1 LFNKEEDVK
10 RDEIST
16 IFGQQTEFDGKLKTK
31 GSIRVEGSLT
41 GTLEADG
48 DVFVGES
55 GEVNSN
61 IEARKVVIAGK
72 VEGNIIAKDKLEIL
86 ETGTLEGD
94 IKAKKLVVEEG
105 AKFIG
110 KSAPLENSTKKQS
123 FTQSKED
130 KNKKK
135 NEKNVEKKSKEV

>member
-123 FTQSKED
+123 FTQSKE
-130 KNKKK
+130 NKKK

>member
-1 LFNKEEDVK
+1 MFNKEEDVK

-31 GSIRVEGSLT
+31 GSIRIEGTIT
-41 GTLEADG
+41 GTLDADG

-55 GEVNSN
+55 GVVNSN
-61 IEARKVVIAGK
+61 IEARKIVVAGK
-72 VEGNIIAKDKLEIL
+72 VEGNIVAKDKLEIL
-86 ETGTLEGD
+86 QTGTLEGD

-110 KSAPLENSTKKQS
+110 KSAPLEDVKKSKS
-123 FTQSKED
+123 FA
-130 KNKKK
+130 KK
-135 NEKNVEKKSKEV
+135 NEKNVEKEAEKE

>member
-1 LFNKEEDVK
+1 MFNKEEDIK

-31 GSIRVEGSLT
+31 GSIRVEGTLT
-41 GTLEADG
+41 GTLNADG

-55 GEVNSN
+55 GTVNSN

-72 VEGNIIAKDKLEIL
+72 VEGNITAKDKLEIL
-86 ETGTLEGD
+86 ESGILKGD
-94 IKAKKLVVEEG
+94 IKAKKLVIEEG

-110 KSAPLENSTKKQS
+110 KSTPLDENG
-123 FTQSKED
+123 
-130 KNKKK
+130 KNKNYTNKD
-135 NEKNVEKKSKEV
+135 EKNVEKEAKKQ

>member
-1 LFNKEEDVK
+1 MFNKEEDVK
-10 RDEIST
+10 REEIST
-16 IFGQQTEFDGKLKTK
+16 VFGQQTEFDGKLKTK

-41 GTLEADG
+41 GTLQADG
-48 DVFVGES
+48 DVFVGEA
-55 GEVNSN
+55 GEVNSD

-94 IKAKKLVVEEG
+94 IRANKLVIEEG

-110 KSAPLENSTKKQS
+110 KSTPLEESTKKQS
-123 FTQSKED
+123 FTQAKED
-130 KNKKK
+130 KKANK
-135 NEKNVEKKSKEV
+135 NEKNVEKKAKKE

>member
-1 LFNKEEDVK
+1 MFNKEEDVK

-123 FTQSKED
+123 FTQSKE
-130 KNKKK
+130 NKKK